1 MSCFAGRQNSVV
13 TRPTE
18 MSLGFV
24 VESWAWEDRGG
35 QDPLTYT
42 ISVPYPAKRVEVGI
56 LVRRLT
62 VPYVVRRNG
71 VHLTP
76 YFATRENLVV
86 NQSRNEGD
94 QPRQARQSSPWPVA
108 TRGS

>member
-13 TRPTE
+13 IRPTE
-18 MSLGFV
+18 MGLGFV
-24 VESWAWEDRGG
+24 VESWAWEDHGG

-62 VPYVVRRNG
+62 VPYVV
-71 VHLTP
+71 VAMVCTSHPTL
-76 YFATRENLVV
+76 
-86 NQSRNEGD
+86 
-94 QPRQARQSSPWPVA
+94 QPVR
-108 TRGS
+108 TL